1 VLLTAGAL
9 AQIDDRSWMVV
20 SGIMYAG
27 VIGGDSITFLAGR
40 HLGGRV
46 LTSAWFRRLASPQK
60 QARVEEFFER
70 HGTTGLFIARFLPG
84 LRAPIFFTAGSMKV
98 SFLKCLWLDGFAA
111 LISVPLFVW
120 LGHWLWARFHADLAE
135 LHRAMERAQSYALWG
150 TLLVVALIVLAI
162 LLWRRRRK
170 SA

>member
-1 VLLTAGAL
+1 MHLSL
-9 AQIDDRSWMVV
+9 
-20 SGIMYAG
+20 GILRKSQAVFYAF
-27 VIGGDSITFLAGR
+27 S
-40 HLGGRV
+40 
-46 LTSAWFRRLASPQK
+46 
-60 QARVEEFFER
+60 FF
-70 HGTTGLFIARFLPG
+70 
-84 LRAPIFFTAGSMKV
+84 
-98 SFLKCLWLDGFAA
+98 WLDGFAA